1 MTIKS
6 ALAAA
11 PVLLLALSACK
22 PSQPA
27 RTPADAGQAAAVA
40 AADAWCRPS
49 PNGAKAGGCYV
60 TLTAANDDR
69 LTGGSTPRAGMLQV
83 HEMKTENGM
92 MTMSE
97 MAQGLPLPAGE
108 AVALAPGGA
117 HLMLMELTAPAGR
130 RRDRAPDRELRR
142 RRAGDRSGQ
151 GASAGDGGHGS
162 RRPLSPFEARA

>member
-1 MTIKS
+1 MMIASIFRPALLIAALTG
-6 ALAAA
+6 LAACSPASDPAADPA
-11 PVLLLALSACK
+11 PVAS
-22 PSQPA
+22 
-27 RTPADAGQAAAVA
+27 VV

-60 TLTAANDDR
+60 TLTAATDDR

-117 HLMLMELTAPAGR
+117 HLMLMELTAPLVAGETVPLTLNFA
-130 RRDRAPDRELRR
+130 DAAPVTVQAKVRQPAM
-142 RRAGDRSGQ
+142 AGMDH
-151 GASAGDGGHGS
+151 GAH
-162 RRPLSPFEARA
+162 